1 MGRRTLV
8 ALFVGMA
15 TLLAVPSVAS
25 ANVRYFGADEV
36 VRGQDLRHWGADW
49 FETLIEQPTPT
60 NPLANPSLCG
70 TAGPNQSMFM
80 TSSGG
85 GVNEVAC
92 TVKQHTL
99 LVFMPGGI
107 FFTED
112 PDHTT
117 KDSIRQATLDLMKQ
131 GVVAQPR
138 LRIDGKYYR
147 VADHRFNG
155 PFFTLNMTANNP
167 FGVPAGPYLTYAS
180 GWAALVVL
188 PLGHHNV
195 YISDILVGQL
205 AATKLH
211 INVVN

>member
-1 MGRRTLV
+1 M
-8 ALFVGMA
+8 LFVLLAGMA
-15 TLLAVPSVAS
+15 ALLAVPSVAS
-25 ANVRYFGADEV
+25 ANVRYFGANEV
-36 VRGQDLRHWGADW
+36 VRGQDLRHWGTGW
-49 FETLIEQPTPT
+49 FETLIEQPTPI

-70 TAGPNQSMFM
+70 TVGPNESMFM

-85 GVNEVAC
+85 GVNEVTC

-99 LVFMPGGI
+99 LVFLPGGI

-117 KDSIRQATLDLMKQ
+117 RDSIRQATLDLMKQ

-147 VADHRFNG
+147 VVDHRFNG
-155 PFFTLNMTANNP
+155 PFFTLDMTANNP

-180 GWAALVVL
+180 GWVALVVL

-195 YISDILVGQL
+195 
-205 AATKLH
+205 
-211 INVVN
+211 